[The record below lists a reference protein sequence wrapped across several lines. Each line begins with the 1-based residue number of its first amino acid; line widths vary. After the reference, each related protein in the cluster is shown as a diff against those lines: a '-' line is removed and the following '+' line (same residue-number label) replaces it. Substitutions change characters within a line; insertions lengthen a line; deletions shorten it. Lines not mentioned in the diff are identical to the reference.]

1 MQMHKKVADYVK
13 QAKFEPKVQIEI
25 GLTLKMLRK
34 AMGLS
39 AAKVSAA
46 NPDHL
51 TARQIEKIE
60 AGTHRPSGRNY
71 EMLMQF
77 YHKTG
82 LEGQLLL
89 ETDSLE
95 VLHHRQEIVDFIIR
109 EEWDNAWESFQSFKE
124 KLDVNVPLN
133 RQEVLFMES
142 DILYK
147 RKGHYDWLMQMRS
160 GRFRYCM
167 AKIVSAVIGGVVL
180 YLISVLLFFALCLI
194 LVSGVRSGST
204 VESITHLFVSTECY
218 WYRVVSAIGYYPMVI
233 LFAFQYFLQF

>member
-1 MQMHKKVADYVK
+1 MFSHPKKRMWQSISVSNTH
-13 QAKFEPKVQIEI
+13 EI

-82 LEGQLLL
+82 LEGQLL
-89 ETDSLE
+89 
-95 VLHHRQEIVDFIIR
+95 Q
-109 EEWDNAWESFQSFKE
+109 K
-124 KLDVNVPLN
+124 
-133 RQEVLFMES
+133 
-142 DILYK
+142 
-147 RKGHYDWLMQMRS
+147 S
-160 GRFRYCM
+160 GGK
-167 AKIVSAVIGGVVL
+167 AKK
-180 YLISVLLFFALCLI
+180 
-194 LVSGVRSGST
+194 
-204 VESITHLFVSTECY
+204 
-218 WYRVVSAIGYYPMVI
+218 
-233 LFAFQYFLQF
+233 LFAIIGQ

>member
-1 MQMHKKVADYVK
+1 
-13 QAKFEPKVQIEI
+13 
-25 GLTLKMLRK
+25 
-34 AMGLS
+34 MGLS

-95 VLHHRQEIVDFIIR
+95 VLHQRQEIVD
-109 EEWDNAWESFQSFKE
+109 
-124 KLDVNVPLN
+124 
-133 RQEVLFMES
+133 
-142 DILYK
+142 LY
-147 RKGHYDWLMQMRS
+147 
-160 GRFRYCM
+160 
-167 AKIVSAVIGGVVL
+167 AKNG
-180 YLISVLLFFALCLI
+180 
-194 LVSGVRSGST
+194 
-204 VESITHLFVSTECY
+204 ITHGKVFRALRKN
-218 WYRVVSAIGYYPMVI
+218 WM
-233 LFAFQYFLQF
+233 